1 MGQRTKAG
9 AIQVVDA
16 LKIENQV
23 VAAVAEPFGH
33 GLFEPVDGFRRQPA
47 DGCEDDDAVADVFG
61 GDHWSSPLLWYA
73 QRRASGGQG
82 SCSPG
87 EPPSPRLRRSRGR
100 TTYGR
105 AMRDRAAGRTRW
117 TGR

>member
-1 MGQRTKAG
+1 MGQRTEAG

-23 VAAVAEPFGH
+23 VAAIAEPFGH

-47 DGCEDDDAVADVFG
+47 DGCEDDDAVADVFR

-87 EPPSPRLRRSRGR
+87 EPPPQGYGARGR
-100 TTYGR
+100 TT
-105 AMRDRAAGRTRW
+105 
-117 TGR
+117 

>member
-1 MGQRTKAG
+1 MGQRTEAG

-23 VAAVAEPFGH
+23 VAAIAEPFGH
-33 GLFEPVDGFRRQPA
+33 GLLEPVDGFRRQPA
-47 DGCEDDDAVADVFG
+47 DRCEDDDAVADVFR

-82 SCSPG
+82 RCSG
-87 EPPSPRLRRSRGR
+87 RYIRSSYTRSRSR
-100 TTYGR
+100 PNPLDWPVR
-105 AMRDRAAGRTRW
+105 
-117 TGR
+117 